1 MTRRALPAAILL
13 ALLAALPLF
22 SGEYYVNLASQIVI
36 FAVFAS
42 SINLL
47 LGYGGLATLGHAAY
61 LGVAAYLSA
70 LCYLKLHLSHALIA
84 PLALAGTAL
93 MAAAF
98 GLIALRATG
107 LGFLM
112 LTLALSQVL
121 WGTAYRW
128 VSVTDGDNGLR
139 GLARPAPFGL
149 DLNDAAAFYWFT
161 LAIGALSVWMMARFV
176 DSPFGAALRGTRDQP
191 RRMSALGYDVWL
203 IRWITF
209 VYAGFWGGVS
219 GLLFVY
225 YHKYIHPVSLS
236 LANSAEGLLAV
247 IAGGSGTLA
256 GPLVGAAIV
265 MLVKNYLS
273 ATIERWNMLLGFI
286 FVFIVVLMPEGLGP
300 GLRRYWRERVKHR
313 IGLSFAAAPIVVAA
327 LLTAYFAIIG
337 RRVAGWDFV
346 FVRVLLV
353 ACAVAVFVALPLYN
367 LLRRRIRMHPL
378 LCAVAGA
385 AYALVGLGLM
395 RAFTLATGQSGVNL
409 GPLPVLAAIGAVAGA
424 SFWWLQKRLQRA

>member
-1 MTRRALPAAILL
+1 VKWLVLVVAM
-13 ALLAALPLF
+13 ALLPLI
-22 SGEYYVNLASQIVI
+22 SGEYYINLASQVII
-36 FAVFAS
+36 FAVFAA

-47 LGYGGLATLGHAAY
+47 LGYGGLPTLGHAAY

-70 LCYLKLHLSHALIA
+70 FMHLKLGVSHWLIA
-84 PLALAGTAL
+84 PAALAATTV
-93 MAAAF
+93 MACAF
-98 GLIALRATG
+98 GLIALRAAG

-139 GLARPAPFGL
+139 GLARPAPFGVNL
-149 DLNDAAAFYWFT
+149 DGAMSFYYFALIIGVAAIW
-161 LAIGALSVWMMARFV
+161 LMARFV
-176 DSPFGAALRGTRDQP
+176 QSPFGATLRGTRDEP

-209 VYAGFWGGVS
+209 VYAGFWGALS

-265 MLVKNYLS
+265 LLLKNWAS
-273 ATIERWNMLLGFI
+273 AYIERWNMLLGFV
-286 FVFIVVLMPEGLGP
+286 FVFIVVFMPEGVVP
-300 GLRRYWRERVKHR
+300 GVKRLWLR
-313 IGLSFAAAPIVVAA
+313 FAA
-327 LLTAYFAIIG
+327 
-337 RRVAGWDFV
+337 W
-346 FVRVLLV
+346 
-353 ACAVAVFVALPLYN
+353 
-367 LLRRRIRMHPL
+367 
-378 LCAVAGA
+378 
-385 AYALVGLGLM
+385 
-395 RAFTLATGQSGVNL
+395 
-409 GPLPVLAAIGAVAGA
+409 
-424 SFWWLQKRLQRA
+424 KQR

>member
-1 MTRRALPAAILL
+1 MRWV
-13 ALLAALPLF
+13 AALVALAVFPLF
-22 SGEYYVNLASQIVI
+22 GGEYYLNLTSQIFI
-36 FAVFAS
+36 FALFAA

-47 LGYGGLATLGHAAY
+47 LGYGGLPTLGHAAY

-70 LCYLKLHLSHALIA
+70 LAFLKLGVGHWLAAPAAL
-84 PLALAGTAL
+84 LGTTL
-93 MAAAF
+93 MAAGF

-121 WGTAYRW
+121 WGTALRW

-139 GLARPAPFGL
+139 GMSRPFGI
-149 DLNDAAAFYWFT
+149 DDAVSFYYFAFVVTAFS
-161 LAIGALSVWMMARFV
+161 IWMMARFV
-176 DSPFGAALRGTRDQP
+176 ASPFGAALQGTRDQP
-191 RRMSALGYDVWL
+191 RRMSALGHNVWL

-265 MLVKNYLS
+265 MLLKNYVS
-273 ATIERWNMLLGFI
+273 GYVERWNMLLGFV
-286 FVFIVVLMPEGLGP
+286 FVFIVVFMPEGVVP
-300 GLRRYWRERVKHR
+300 GV
-313 IGLSFAAAPIVVAA
+313 
-327 LLTAYFAIIG
+327 
-337 RRVAGWDFV
+337 
-346 FVRVLLV
+346 
-353 ACAVAVFVALPLYN
+353 
-367 LLRRRIRMHPL
+367 
-378 LCAVAGA
+378 
-385 AYALVGLGLM
+385 
-395 RAFTLATGQSGVNL
+395 
-409 GPLPVLAAIGAVAGA
+409 
-424 SFWWLQKRLQRA
+424 KRLWLRFRSRT

>member
-1 MTRRALPAAILL
+1 MKTPIAVIV
-13 ALLAALPLF
+13 LAALLPLVG
-22 SGEYYVNLASQIVI
+22 GEYYINLASQIII
-36 FAVFAS
+36 FAVFAA

-70 LCYLKLHLSHALIA
+70 FLYLKLHLSHALIA
-84 PLALAGTAL
+84 PLALIGTTL
-93 MAAAF
+93 MACVF
-98 GLIALRATG
+98 GLVALRAMG

-139 GLARPAPFGL
+139 GLARPLPFGI
-149 DLNDAAAFYWFT
+149 DLNQAMPFYYFVLVIGV
-161 LAIGALSVWMMARFV
+161 LAIWMMARFV
-176 DSPFGAALRGTRDQP
+176 ASPFGATLRGTRDQA

-209 VYAGFWGGVS
+209 VYAGFWGAVS

-256 GPLVGAAIV
+256 GPIVGAAIV
-265 MLVKNYLS
+265 LLLKNWAS
-273 ATIERWNMLLGFI
+273 AYIERWNMLLGFV
-286 FVFIVVLMPEGLGP
+286 FVFIVVFMPEGVVP
-300 GLRRYWRERVKHR
+300 GL
-313 IGLSFAAAPIVVAA
+313 
-327 LLTAYFAIIG
+327 
-337 RRVAGWDFV
+337 
-346 FVRVLLV
+346 
-353 ACAVAVFVALPLYN
+353 
-367 LLRRRIRMHPL
+367 
-378 LCAVAGA
+378 
-385 AYALVGLGLM
+385 
-395 RAFTLATGQSGVNL
+395 
-409 GPLPVLAAIGAVAGA
+409 
-424 SFWWLQKRLQRA
+424 KRLWQRRSASRA

>member
-1 MTRRALPAAILL
+1 VKTALAVIV
-13 ALLAALPLF
+13 LAALLPLVA
-22 SGEYYVNLASQIVI
+22 GEYYINLASQIII
-36 FAVFAS
+36 FAVFAA

-70 LCYLKLHLSHALIA
+70 WLYLKLQLAHWAIA
-84 PLALAGTAL
+84 PLALAGTTL
-93 MAAAF
+93 MACIF
-98 GLIALRATG
+98 GLVALRATG

-139 GLARPAPFGL
+139 GLARPLPFGF
-149 DLNDAAAFYWFT
+149 DLNQAMPFYYFT
-161 LAIGALSVWMMARFV
+161 LVIGVLAIAMMARFV
-176 DSPFGAALRGTRDQP
+176 ASPFGATLRGTRDQP

-256 GPLVGAAIV
+256 GPIVGAAIV
-265 MLVKNYLS
+265 LLLKNWAS
-273 ATIERWNMLLGFI
+273 AYIERWNMLLGFV
-286 FVFIVVLMPEGLGP
+286 FVLIVVFMPEGVVP
-300 GLRRYWRERVKHR
+300 GV
-313 IGLSFAAAPIVVAA
+313 
-327 LLTAYFAIIG
+327 
-337 RRVAGWDFV
+337 
-346 FVRVLLV
+346 
-353 ACAVAVFVALPLYN
+353 
-367 LLRRRIRMHPL
+367 
-378 LCAVAGA
+378 
-385 AYALVGLGLM
+385 
-395 RAFTLATGQSGVNL
+395 
-409 GPLPVLAAIGAVAGA
+409 
-424 SFWWLQKRLQRA
+424 KRLWQRRSASRG

>member
-1 MTRRALPAAILL
+1 VSGRIVGAIFLV
-13 ALLAALPLF
+13 LLAALPLV
-22 SGEYYVNLASQIVI
+22 SGEYYVNLASQILI
-36 FAVFAS
+36 FAVFAA

-70 LCYLKLHLSHALIA
+70 LLYLKLHLAHWISA
-84 PLALAGTAL
+84 PLAVLGTTL
-93 MAAAF
+93 MACAF

-128 VSVTDGDNGLR
+128 VSMTDGDNGLR
-139 GLARPAPFGL
+139 GLVRPAPFGVNL
-149 DLNDAAAFYWFT
+149 DNATSFYYFV
-161 LAIGALSVWMMARFV
+161 LVIGALAVWMMARFV
-176 DSPFGAALRGTRDQP
+176 ASPFGAALRGTRDQP

-203 IRWITF
+203 IRWIAF
-209 VYAGFWGGVS
+209 VYAGFWGAVS

-265 MLVKNYLS
+265 MLLKNYVS
-273 ATIERWNMLLGFI
+273 AYIERWNMLLGFVFVLIVI
-286 FVFIVVLMPEGLGP
+286 FMPEGVVP
-300 GLRRYWRERVKHR
+300 G
-313 IGLSFAAAPIVVAA
+313 A
-327 LLTAYFAIIG
+327 
-337 RRVAGWDFV
+337 
-346 FVRVLLV
+346 
-353 ACAVAVFVALPLYN
+353 
-367 LLRRRIRMHPL
+367 
-378 LCAVAGA
+378 
-385 AYALVGLGLM
+385 
-395 RAFTLATGQSGVNL
+395 
-409 GPLPVLAAIGAVAGA
+409 
-424 SFWWLQKRLQRA
+424 KRLWLRFARRK